1 MYVRFSAYTWLS
13 AETKAFKAAAR
24 LAQFGERRV
33 AQREDVA
40 SNPNRKNDQG
50 LLQARSNGRHAIV
63 VALQKNFES
72 KWIKK
77 EENEWMNE

>member
-24 LAQFGERRV
+24 LAQFGERQI

-50 LLQARSNGRHAIV
+50 LLQARSNGRHAV
-63 VALQKNFES
+63 LDALQKKF
-72 KWIKK
+72 WI
-77 EENEWMNE
+77 